1 MPTLFIPISV
11 DAYVLPRAS
20 LTLAGAGLLVATGL
34 LAGRRS
40 LGTLR
45 LPVLATAVAAIV
57 ATVFS
62 IAPSVSLVGT
72 YGRYESLP
80 MRLAYVGLFCGAA
93 WIGERERTTAA
104 FVVGCALAAVK
115 ALFQAFT
122 HAPPRPDGDLGQPN
136 LLGALLAMAV
146 PLALDRALRGSRPA
160 ELIARRVGPRWDP
173 GARAWLAL
181 AGVCGAGLAVST
193 SRSGW
198 LGALA
203 GICILAVFAARPKRL
218 PGVIAGAAL
227 ALTIA
232 AALVLISPLRNLN
245 SDPPG
250 FRLGIWRDSLWVI
263 GERPVTGWGPDTMGL
278 VFGRHQTADWVA
290 GSNIDRA
297 HSMPLDLAAT
307 QGVLGLAVC
316 AWLFGVWWL
325 GMWRGRRLPGMA
337 GLAGAA
343 AAYLASAL
351 LNFDWAPATAAFW
364 LLVGAGW
371 AGLPGAIRWETRASP
386 ARAVAAGGVAAV
398 GLVAA
403 IVPMA
408 ADLAYYAGSPA
419 QAAALDPWQPRYL
432 VAQGDLASLR
442 RAGALGDPDPST
454 YVALGDA
461 EAEAG
466 HRGAATAAYRQA
478 LERYPYDAD
487 ARRRL
492 APPAATVSRKA
503 ASG

>member
-1 MPTLFIPISV
+1 M

-20 LTLAGAGLLVATGL
+20 LTLAGAGLLVAAGL

-45 LPVLATAVAAIV
+45 LPVLATVLAALVAGA
-57 ATVFS
+57 FS

-72 YGRYESLP
+72 YLRYESLP

-115 ALFQAFT
+115 ALFQALT
-122 HAPPRPDGDLGQPN
+122 HSPPRPDGDLGQPN

-146 PLALDRALRGSRPA
+146 LLALDRALRGSRPA
-160 ELIARRVGPRWDP
+160 ERICRSIRPRWDS

-181 AGVCGAGLAVST
+181 AVLCGAGLAVST

-203 GICILAVFAARPKRL
+203 GICVLAVFAAGPKRL

-232 AALVLISPLRNLN
+232 AGLVLFSPLRNLN
-245 SDPPG
+245 NDPPG
-250 FRLGIWRDSLWVI
+250 FRLGIWRDSLSVI
-263 GERPVTGWGPDTMGL
+263 AERPVTGWGPDTMGL

-325 GMWRGRRLPGMA
+325 GMWRGRQLPGTP

-343 AAYLASAL
+343 AAYLTSAL

-364 LLVGAGW
+364 LLAGAGW
-371 AGLPGAIRWETRASP
+371 AGLQGALRWESRASP
-386 ARAVAAGGVAAV
+386 TRVAAAGGVAAV
-398 GLVAA
+398 ALIAA
-403 IVPMA
+403 VVPMA
-408 ADLAYYAGSPA
+408 ADLAYYAGHPA

-442 RAGALGDPDPST
+442 RAAALGDPDPST

-461 EAEAG
+461 EAEGG
-466 HRGAATAAYRQA
+466 HRDAATAAYRQA
-478 LERYPYDAD
+478 LERYPYDAE

-492 APPAATVSRKA
+492 GGR
-503 ASG
+503 